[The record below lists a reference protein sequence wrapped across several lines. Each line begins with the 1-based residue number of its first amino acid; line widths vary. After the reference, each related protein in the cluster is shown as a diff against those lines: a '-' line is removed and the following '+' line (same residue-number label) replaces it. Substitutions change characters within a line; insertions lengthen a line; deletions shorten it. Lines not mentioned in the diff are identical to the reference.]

1 MSVNHWDSRFMRIAR
16 EVATWSKDPSTRV
29 GAIMV
34 RDRRVIATG
43 YNGFPQGIEDNGRLH
58 NREEKYPLILHAEE
72 NVLMNALQHGVSAV
86 GSTLYVWP
94 LPICNICMR
103 LVIQAGVKRVVIM
116 DPADGPVLWRDKWFN
131 HSLPMVFEA
140 KIMDDYLSESDLG

>member
-1 MSVNHWDSRFMRIAR
+1 MSVKWDGRFMRIAR

-43 YNGFPQGIEDNGRLH
+43 YNGFPQGIADDGRLH
-58 NREEKYPLILHAEE
+58 NREEKYPLIIHGEE
-72 NVLMNALQHGVSAV
+72 NALMNALRHGVSAD
-86 GSTLYVWP
+86 GADLYVWP
-94 LPICNICMR
+94 LPICNVCMR

-116 DPADGPVLWRDKWFN
+116 DPSAQVELWRDKWFN
-131 HSLPMVFEA
+131 HSLPMVLERGL
-140 KIMDDYLSESDLG
+140 DYTYLMEDLLG